1 MTGRQDTSNTPN
13 TPNTPN
19 APDAPDATAV
29 VAARLA
35 LLAECWNE
43 RVAGAVAWLRDRGA
57 TGKVGLVLGSGLGN
71 FVDAVEGPQAVD
83 YSAIPGFTATSVAEH
98 RGRLVWG
105 EAAGVP
111 VVVMQGRLHPYE
123 GLPAAELLL
132 PTAVLACLGIETAV
146 VTNAAGGL
154 NRFFIPGDLMVIRDQ
169 VDWHW
174 HDPLRGLLREPWAAG
189 GASAG
194 GASAGGA
201 SAGGAAAIA
210 GVAAIGRRGGMTGLF
225 DPQLAGL
232 LIEAA
237 AETAVPMHSGTYASM
252 WGPGYETKAEI
263 GMLRRTGCDAVGMS
277 TAPES
282 VLFRALGVAPVGLS
296 CITNP
301 ARETGQ
307 PVLSH
312 ADVVE
317 AGRMVRDRLIR
328 LLLAFLPKLD

>member
-1 MTGRQDTSNTPN
+1 MSRQ
-13 TPNTPN
+13 
-19 APDAPDATAV
+19 PDAPDALDTAAV

-35 LLAECWNE
+35 LLSECWCE
-43 RVAGAVAWLRDRGA
+43 RVAGAVSWLRDQGA
-57 TGKVGLVLGSGLGN
+57 GGRVGLVLGSGLGS
-71 FVDAVEGPQAVD
+71 FADTLDGAQAAD
-83 YSAIPGFTATSVAEH
+83 YGQIPGFTTTTVAEH

-105 EAAGVP
+105 EAAGVK

-154 NRFFIPGDLMVIRDQ
+154 NRFYTPGDLMVIRDQ
-169 VDWHW
+169 VDWHL
-174 HDPLRGLLREPWAAG
+174 HDPLRGLLREPWAEGGDVAG
-189 GASAG
+189 GEAAGGDAASATAT
-194 GASAGGA
+194 ASASATA
-201 SAGGAAAIA
+201 SAAT
-210 GVAAIGRRGGMTGLF
+210 IGRRGGMTGLY
-225 DPQLAGL
+225 DRDLARL

-277 TAPES
+277 TAPET
-282 VLFRALGVAPVGLS
+282 VLLRALGIAPVGLS

-312 ADVVE
+312 EDVV
-317 AGRMVRDRLIR
+317 AVGRMVRDRLIR